1 MTGTVVMMQPATFPV
16 GIPLV
21 SPMPVAAAPV
31 LVLGLPLPLPP
42 LPRSLTSPAPTPPS
56 NLTLTE
62 PSISPLPEPTST
74 SPATPIQMTRSGS
87 SRPRSTN
94 SETTKPIKKLGRSVL
109 HSEPGDEKLPFRRK
123 GEKAPSMYH
132 TRAYGYRY
140 GVDRMNN
147 HRAWLKDHLMH
158 VFSRDEE
165 GPEIV
170 KLLTHQYPTPEEYDA
185 TPYGDKLRR
194 QHFLK
199 YAEEVEKV
207 WDVKLC
213 AQMYS
218 YSGATLR
225 GYDRGRKV
233 LESEYGHEEGWKRR
247 MIEVGGDQ
255 LPVPVPGFAHRQEI
269 ATYRDETCGE
279 SGIQVI
285 HVLGT

>member
-1 MTGTVVMMQPATFPV
+1 M
-16 GIPLV
+16 
-21 SPMPVAAAPV
+21 
-31 LVLGLPLPLPP
+31 
-42 LPRSLTSPAPTPPS
+42 
-56 NLTLTE
+56 
-62 PSISPLPEPTST
+62 
-74 SPATPIQMTRSGS
+74 
-87 SRPRSTN
+87 
-94 SETTKPIKKLGRSVL
+94 
-109 HSEPGDEKLPFRRK
+109 
-123 GEKAPSMYH
+123 
-132 TRAYGYRY
+132 
-140 GVDRMNN
+140 
-147 HRAWLKDHLMH
+147 
-158 VFSRDEE
+158 
-165 GPEIV
+165 
-170 KLLTHQYPTPEEYDA
+170 PEEYDA

-194 QHFLK
+194 QHFCK

-207 WDVKLC
+207 WDVILC